1 MLQLF
6 NDHLKNNFSE
16 LFQSKLLIAVS
27 GGLDSVVLARLCHEL
42 ELDIALAHCNFNLRA
57 TESDA
62 DAIFVERL
70 AEDLNAA
77 FHLESFDTKTYASD
91 NQTSIQ
97 LAARELRYQWFA
109 ELAEK
114 FDYNFILTAHHLN
127 DVVETFII
135 NLSRGTG
142 LDGLTGIPERNKNI
156 IRPLL
161 TFSRENILALALQKK
176 WSWREDS
183 SNASDTYIRNAI
195 RHNMLPKLEELNSS
209 FLQNF
214 KTTQKN
220 LKQTAS
226 LLEDYTQLLVKDLVT
241 ETSEGYEISV
251 NRLLKH
257 KNYEAILYQLLK
269 DFNFKDWSAIC
280 TLLSAQT
287 GKFCSSDTHRIIKN
301 RDVLLLTTLASATV
315 PAIIIPKETS
325 YLRFLDG
332 ALSIEPVEA
341 MTTMEKHIIYVD
353 AQLLLYP
360 LTLRPW
366 KDGDSFRPFGMK
378 GSKKLSDF
386 FKDEKLSLPQKEQ
399 SYVLT
404 SNGKIVWVV
413 GWRADDRFKVTTGTK
428 NIIKIIWHP

>member
-77 FHLESFDTKTYASD
+77 FHLESFATKTYASA

-341 MTTMEKHIIYVD
+341 MTTMEKYIIYVD